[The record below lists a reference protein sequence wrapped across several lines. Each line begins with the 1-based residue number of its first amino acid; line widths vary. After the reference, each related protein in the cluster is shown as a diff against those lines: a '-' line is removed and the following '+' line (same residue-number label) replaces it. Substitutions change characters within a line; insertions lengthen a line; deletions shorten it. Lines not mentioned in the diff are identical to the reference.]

1 MVSGLGPS
9 ILDLCLVIE
18 ALGFDQEPKIKD
30 RRSKTN
36 EPSQLSG
43 IPNRLDRFQLP
54 MKLLRHIIF
63 AILLTTV
70 AAFSVAAQNREDDKK
85 KPPKENAEIKP
96 QETKKPR
103 GNENNNTNKPK
114 KPQAFLLYIDPK
126 QTIVT

>member
-1 MVSGLGPS
+1 MFQRS
-9 ILDLCLVIE
+9 
-18 ALGFDQEPKIKD
+18 KIKD
-30 RRSKTN
+30 QRPTIKKDQSLKIN

-43 IPNRLDRFQLP
+43 IQRASLSFQLP

-63 AILLTTV
+63 AILLTTA

-103 GNENNNTNKPK
+103 GNENDNTNKPK

-126 QTIVT
+126 QSIVG